1 MKFEEL
7 KINDNIKR
15 AIKDMKLEDLT
26 EIQEKSIPL
35 ILNNEN
41 VLGKS
46 VTGSGKTF
54 AFAIPCLEQA
64 LQGKRTIVISPTRE
78 LAVQL
83 EKEFRKLAKFTKIKS
98 TAVYG
103 GHGMFLEVK
112 KLKEDIHIV
121 CGTPGRILDHLMNKN
136 IKKDYFDNLVLDEA
150 DRLLDMGFLC
160 EVKSIIEK
168 VNPKKMHLFSATLDN
183 KIVNLIKSHLKSYK
197 EVSAQVK
204 ELKNILEEKI
214 TLRNS
219 EKYPK
224 LLEIVKNNVDARIM
238 IFVATKKSA
247 ETIKSKLDKQGFFI
261 NSIHGDKTQNF
272 REKALNDFKSKK
284 VPILI
289 ATDVASRGLHIDDV
303 DLVINYDLSNDPD
316 VYTHRIGRTGRM
328 GKKGKAITFISE
340 EHYFADKNKKFE
352 VKSLDFNPREYMRR
366 KENRNRDFKE
376 KRDFRDKKDF
386 KTRDSRD
393 KDESRG
399 RKPFGDKKEFKDKKD
414 FREKRNFRSKDSK
427 FPDMPRGPRGRDSSK
442 DKLTYEKKTHQGL
455 SDVKD
460 LKPKRKV
467 VDKNKQ
473 FKSRSKNKNVKF
485 QGRFT
490 KKVN

>member
-150 DRLLDMGFLC
+150 DRLLDMGFLG

-183 KIVNLIKSHLKSYK
+183 KIVNLIKSHLKTYK

-224 LLEIVKNNVDARIM
+224 LLEIVKGNIDARIM

-247 ETIKSKLDKQGFFI
+247 ETIKSKLDKQGFFV

-303 DLVINYDLSNDPD
+303 DIVINYDLSNDPD

-328 GKKGKAITFISE
+328 GKKGKAITFVSE

-366 KENRNRDFKE
+366 KENRNRDFKDKKDFKE
-376 KRDFRDKKDF
+376 KRDFRDKRDF
-386 KTRDSRD
+386 KD
-393 KDESRG
+393 KSESKE
-399 RKPFGDKKEFKDKKD
+399 RKPFGEKKD
-414 FREKRNFRSKDSK
+414 FREKRTFRSKDSR
-427 FPDMPRGPRGRDSSK
+427 FPDMPRGPRGRDVSK
-442 DKLTYEKKTHQGL
+442 EKLTYEKKTHQGL

-460 LKPKRKV
+460 LKPKRKI

-473 FKSRSKNKNVKF
+473 FKSRSKNKNAKF